1 MATYR
6 VNNTLS
12 SFISKPDAD
21 VLPRAA
27 SIYMQNFKTPPNG
40 GLGPQRGCVKH
51 ATFLMR
57 TPGQPRAP
65 AGKLPAK
72 PETSKPPHKDK
83 PPQVPSDLRQQW
95 GQFPCSKTNSTV
107 RSVRKNKSG
116 WEWRMEIKAEKSVL
130 VESFKLQAQ

>member
-12 SFISKPDAD
+12 SSISKPDAD
-21 VLPRAA
+21 ILPKAA
-27 SIYMQNFKTPPNG
+27 SIYMQNIKTPPNG
-40 GLGPQRGCVKH
+40 GLGPEWGCVKH
-51 ATFLMR
+51 ATFVIH

-65 AGKLPAK
+65 AGKLPMK

-83 PPQVPSDLRQQW
+83 PPPVPSDFRQQW
-95 GQFPCSKTNSTV
+95 GQFPCSKTNLTV
-107 RSVRKNKSG
+107 RSVCKNKSW
-116 WEWRMEIKAEKSVL
+116 WEWRMEIKGENSVL